1 MPHIVP
7 IGSAVGEVASLAGS
21 GMRKNMIV
29 SGTNPSLGVLCLVSS
44 CRASSTRAPPCLPPV
59 LCAHVRAALLRLRRA
74 PVVVVVVL
82 VVVILVVVVV
92 KVVAVV
98 V

>member
-74 PVVVVVVL
+74 PVVVVVI
-82 VVVILVVVVV
+82 VVILVVVVV

-98 V
+98 VV